1 MLKVKNI
8 ETWYDLIRALHGISF
23 EISQGD
29 VVALLGSNGAGK
41 TTTLKTIMRLFYD
54 LKEEQPEKGTIE
66 FLGERI
72 DRKDTADIVR
82 MGISYVPEG
91 REVFPEL
98 TVLEN
103 IMMGAYTRRDRKNIK
118 DDLENVFNHFPILKA
133 RSNQQA
139 GLMSG
144 GEQQMLAIGRA
155 LMSRPRLLMLDE
167 PSLGLSPLLTQEI
180 FNIIKNINEK
190 DKVTIFLVEQNV
202 NMALKYSNFAYLLEN
217 GRIVRADKPEVL
229 REDED
234 IKEFYLGIV
243 TEQSVKGYKRYR
255 RKIRFR

>member
-1 MLKVKNI
+1 MLKVNNI

-23 EISQGD
+23 QIKQGD

-41 TTTLKTIMRLFYD
+41 TTILKTIMRLFYD

-66 FLGERI
+66 FMGQSIE
-72 DRKDTADIVR
+72 RKDTDEIVK
-82 MGISYVPEG
+82 MGIGYVPEG

-98 TVLEN
+98 SVLEN
-103 IMMGAYTRRDRKNIK
+103 ITIGAYTRSDRQGIK
-118 DDLENVFNHFPILKA
+118 SDIENVFHYFPRLKE
-133 RSNQQA
+133 RTNQQA

-155 LMSRPRLLMLDE
+155 LMSRPKLLMLDE
-167 PSLGLSPLLTQEI
+167 PSLGLSPILTKEI
-180 FNIIKNINEK
+180 FGIIKDINEK
-190 DKVTIFLVEQNV
+190 DGVTILLVEQNV
-202 NMALKYSNFAYLLEN
+202 NMALKYSSFAYLLEN

-234 IKEFYLGIV
+234 IKEFYLGIAA
-243 TEQSVKGYKRYR
+243 EQSVKGYKRYR
-255 RKIRFR
+255 RKVRFR